1 MSQTKVLGIKEDLQE
16 TQTTEQRVITF
27 RLNEELIGIDIKS
40 VIKITKSFD
49 ITPVPKTPHFILGV
63 MNLRGNII
71 PIVSLKEKLGIP
83 ETKDENSDEFTI
95 VVIDTELG
103 YIGVIVDKIEGATVI
118 DKNEILPPPMNS
130 VGIDPEFLKGV
141 VMTSEARKELLILLD
156 VSKIFNKESLDKEGR
171 KC

>member
-1 MSQTKVLGIKEDLQE
+1 MSETKVLGLKEEFQE
-16 TQTTEQRVITF
+16 SQNTEQRVITF

-83 ETKDENSDEFTI
+83 ELENKNLDEVTI
-95 VVIDTELG
+95 VVIDTEIG

-118 DKNEILPPPMNS
+118 DRNEILPPPMNS
-130 VGIDPEFLKGV
+130 VGIDPEFIRGV
-141 VMTSEARKELLILLD
+141 VMTSGNKKELLILLD
-156 VSKIFNKESLDKEGR
+156 VSKIFNKEILK
-171 KC
+171 

>member
-1 MSQTKVLGIKEDLQE
+1 MSETKVLGLKEDFQE
-16 TQTTEQRVITF
+16 SQNTEQRVITF
-27 RLNEELIGIDIKS
+27 RLNEELIGIDIQS
-40 VIKITKSFD
+40 VIKITKSFE

-83 ETKDENSDEFTI
+83 ELEGKNLDELTI
-95 VVIDTELG
+95 VVIDTEIG

-130 VGIDPEFLKGV
+130 VGIDSEFIKGV
-141 VMTSEARKELLILLD
+141 VMTVGSRKELLILLD
-156 VSKIFNKESLDKEGR
+156 VSKIFNKEILR
-171 KC
+171 